1 MWVDTDFE
9 KASGIGITVTED
21 DIMNVVGS
29 YMSANKGRILEDGYL
44 ALPLTLKEMA
54 SDPFLKWADAKLR
67 AEIVNKAFEGLL
79 SPKDKQLVALAKKK
93 ASPYSGD
100 II

>member
-1 MWVDTDFE
+1 
-9 KASGIGITVTED
+9 
-21 DIMNVVGS
+21 
-29 YMSANKGRILEDGYL
+29 
-44 ALPLTLKEMA
+44 MA

-79 SPKDKQLVALAKKK
+79 GPKDKQLVALAKKK